1 MSMVSEA
8 LRNEETRAGGRRT
21 VAGVVNSVETL
32 GGLSCPPSVPQS
44 LVFRV

>member
-8 LRNEETRAGGRRT
+8 SRDEESYAGGRRT

-32 GGLSCPPSVPQS
+32 EGEGFLAYGNSTGVIYA
-44 LVFRV
+44 